1 MSFYATHSPFT
12 DPADYTSLY
21 DNLPSSVDALSQ
33 IVRGVLLHPLDA
45 EFMGIP
51 FSTERLQEERIRPV
65 GKKLSRLQTLISRPL
80 QERMASQCYGFATL
94 LCSMLRHQGVA
105 ARVRSGFARYL
116 ASPTLVY
123 NHWITEYFNGQR
135 WVLVDPQLDPQ
146 IHANMNL
153 NFDPLDVPR
162 DMFLTGDV
170 VWRRCRSGE
179 DNPKAYGYDEVQG
192 MEYIGCQ
199 MVLDFAALNKMEL
212 LAIDRWGITLNNGE
226 DWDEKTLQTLD
237 EVAALSRD
245 VDENLAALRNRYE
258 GDARLRVPD
267 SLINSQNDI

>member
-1 MSFYATHSPFT
+1 MSFYASHSPFT

-21 DNLPSSVDALSQ
+21 DNLPFSVDALSQ
-33 IVRGVLLHPLDA
+33 TVRGVLLHPIDA
-45 EFMGIP
+45 QFMGIP
-51 FSTERLQEERIRPV
+51 FSPERLKDERIRAV
-65 GKKLSRLQTLISRPL
+65 QEKLARLQTLNERPP

-123 NHWITEYFNGQR
+123 NHWITEYFDGKR
-135 WVLVDPQLDPQ
+135 WVLVDPQLD
-146 IHANMNL
+146 HDSHTNL
-153 NFDPLDVPR
+153 TFDTLDVPR
-162 DMFLTGDV
+162 EMFLTADV
-170 VWRRCRSGE
+170 VWEQCRSGE

-199 MVLDFAALNKMEL
+199 MVLDFAALNKIEL
-212 LAIDRWGITLNNGE
+212 LAIDRWGITRNNGE

-245 VDENLAALRNRYE
+245 VDKNLAALRNRYE
-258 GDARLRVPD
+258 SDARLQVRKA
-267 SLINSQNDI
+267 LINSQNDT